1 MSRAVRTVPACR
13 IARLAGDNTMCI
25 RHLPILRGLVLLSL
39 IGLSACNEQAGTT
52 DPAAPASAAAA
63 APTARPANTAA
74 ASESTAALMRRANEA
89 FLADRIATPPGD
101 NAIELF
107 LAVRER
113 EPAYHG
119 LNEVLVEVM
128 PLANMAFE
136 SALKARDAAEA
147 ERLLDLMQRVNAE
160 SQVTKIAAGNLQKM
174 QLADAAQR
182 QAEAALLAASAAPA
196 SVEPPAS
203 PSATEVAARQPAARN
218 TAPAKVA
225 PSRNEPVAAAS
236 APVPTKA
243 ADIPPTANPAA
254 RKTNLTA
261 PIAISKVA
269 PEYPAQAR
277 RRKAAGFVELEFLV
291 STNGIA
297 EDIRVVRSE
306 PEGLFDR
313 SAVRAVMRWKFK
325 PAERDGKPEVART
338 RTMMNFQQG

>member
-1 MSRAVRTVPACR
+1 
-13 IARLAGDNTMCI
+13 
-25 RHLPILRGLVLLSL
+25 
-39 IGLSACNEQAGTT
+39 
-52 DPAAPASAAAA
+52 
-63 APTARPANTAA
+63 
-74 ASESTAALMRRANEA
+74 MRRANEA
-89 FLADRIATPPGD
+89 FLSDRIATPPGD

-113 EPAYHG
+113 EPAHPG
-119 LNEVLVEVM
+119 LNEVLVEVL

-136 SALKARDAAEA
+136 SALKARDAAES

-174 QLADAAQR
+174 HIADVAQR
-182 QAEAALLAASAAPA
+182 QAEAALVAANAAPA
-196 SVEPPAS
+196 RVEPAAS
-203 PSATEVAARQPAARN
+203 PTATAVAARQPTASN
-218 TAPAKVA
+218 TVPAKVA
-225 PSRNEPVAAAS
+225 PSSNEPVAAAP
-236 APVPTKA
+236 APIPTKA
-243 ADIPPTANPAA
+243 ADVAPIANPVAK
-254 RKTNLTA
+254 KTNLTA